1 MPLVTNDLL
10 PLPTSLENTASE
22 FADNMVARYIFPVIL
37 TLFPTV
43 TAKRSVAALGES
55 PYSCVEACKDA
66 LGLVAFGDT
75 NPLAG
80 YYAAQCTS
88 KLLVT
93 SVAACA
99 NAYCSASRI
108 RSGWQYSS
116 DLCKNEGG
124 VELISYESAL
134 AAVPTNI
141 ATISTLTTDVLTY
154 NETIL
159 VDKEAWAAGFHTE
172 VRSPKFPSRSYSD
185 RLSPRLSGCLD
196 L

>member
-10 PLPTSLENTASE
+10 PLPTSLEDTTSS

-37 TLFPTV
+37 TLLPTV

-66 LGLVAFGDT
+66 LGLVTFGDT

-80 YYAAQCTS
+80 YYVAQCTS
-88 KLLVT
+88 KLFVT

-116 DLCKNEGG
+116 NLCREEGKVDLM
-124 VELISYESAL
+124 SFDAAL
-134 AAVPTNI
+134 AAVPTDVP
-141 ATISTLTTDVLTY
+141 TVSTLTADVLTY

-172 VRSPKFPSRSYSD
+172 VRNPIFPSRSCSD
-185 RLSPRLSGCLD
+185 RLSPRPSGCLD